1 MAQLEAELAEVRA
14 RAEARVVATAEQVG
28 RHGEARREAAL
39 QLEAVAGRR
48 VEAEAEAEATRR
60 ALGSQL
66 EALRAREREEE
77 ALLLQ
82 RVRDGGGGRGG
93 GGGGVMPP
101 NATQAQQHVEMGVG
115 LEHARADGLVARV
128 AELEARVAEQLARRE
143 RATRLGA
150 WVEQQL
156 AKLESAAATKASLKA
171 SSAQRRAP
179 TPSTAPAP
187 PA

>member
-1 MAQLEAELAEVRA
+1 MAHSLSLA
-14 RAEARVVATAEQVG
+14 
-28 RHGEARREAAL
+28 
-39 QLEAVAGRR
+39 
-48 VEAEAEAEATRR
+48 
-60 ALGSQL
+60 
-66 EALRAREREEE
+66 
-77 ALLLQ
+77 
-82 RVRDGGGGRGG
+82 
-93 GGGGVMPP
+93 PP
-101 NATQAQQHVEMGVG
+101 SATQAQQHVEMGMG
-115 LEHARADGLVARV
+115 IEHVRPDGLVARV

>member
-66 EALRAREREEE
+66 EAQRAREREEE

-82 RVRDGGGGRGG
+82 RVRAGGGGAG

-101 NATQAQQHVEMGVG
+101 SATQAQQHVEMGMG
-115 LEHARADGLVARV
+115 IEHVRADGLVARV

>member
-48 VEAEAEAEATRR
+48 GEAEAEAEATRR

-82 RVRDGGGGRGG
+82 RVRDGGGGG
-93 GGGGVMPP
+93 GGGGVVPP
-101 NATQAQQHVEMGVG
+101 SATQAQQHVEMGVG
-115 LEHARADGLVARV
+115 IEHERPDGLVARV

-150 WVEQQL
+150 WVEQQC

-179 TPSTAPAP
+179 APSTAPAP